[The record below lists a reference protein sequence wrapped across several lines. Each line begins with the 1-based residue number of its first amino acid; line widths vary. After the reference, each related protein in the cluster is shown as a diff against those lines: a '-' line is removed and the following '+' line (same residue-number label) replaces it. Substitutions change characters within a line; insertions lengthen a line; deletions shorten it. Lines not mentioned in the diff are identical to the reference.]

1 MDEPN
6 RNQMLVWGG
15 QVSQNGSLG
24 MFLQMVVQGNL
35 VIASPKYA
43 RVRQMH
49 HFPSILTPIAN
60 RMALS

>member
-1 MDEPN
+1 
-6 RNQMLVWGG
+6 
-15 QVSQNGSLG
+15 VSQNGSLG